1 MPNHQT
7 IGSAALKDV
16 PPAQEPTAAP
26 QPSVETQAPP
36 ASTGPRAKHAKHAK
50 PRLRPLGR
58 SAPAV
63 LAAGVVIAVV
73 LMLVSYAQLVVANDE
88 VVDLRGQLSQLQD
101 ENSKLKAQYE
111 LAYDLQEI
119 EKQLLATGQVN
130 KIQAWQTY
138 TLDLAEPD
146 AVEYYRSS
154 DLLGKLIAFAKSFAT
169 AVVAYF

>member
-1 MPNHQT
+1 MTNHQT
-7 IGSAALKDV
+7 VGSAALKDA
-16 PPAQEPTAAP
+16 PPVQEPAASPRPSAAP
-26 QPSVETQAPP
+26 QAPP
-36 ASTGPRAKHAKHAK
+36 ASTGPRTGHARHAK

-58 SAPAV
+58 SAPV
-63 LAAGVVIAVV
+63 LLAAAVVAAVV
-73 LMLVSYAQLVVANDE
+73 LLLVSYAQLVVANDE

-101 ENSKLKAQYE
+101 EHSKLKAQYE

-154 DLLGKLIAFAKSFAT
+154 DLLGKLISFARSFAT
-169 AVVAYF
+169 AVAAYF

>member
-7 IGSAALKDV
+7 VGSAALKDA
-16 PPAQEPTAAP
+16 PPAQEPTVP
-26 QPSVETQAPP
+26 PRPSVETQAPP
-36 ASTGPRAKHAKHAK
+36 MGTGPRTDHGKHTK

-58 SAPAV
+58 SAPV
-63 LAAGVVIAVV
+63 VAAAVV
-73 LMLVSYAQLVVANDE
+73 AAVMLLLVSYAQLVVANDE

-130 KIQAWQTY
+130 KIQTWQTY

-154 DLLGKLIAFAKSFAT
+154 DLLGKLIAFAKSFAE
-169 AVVAYF
+169 AVAAYF

>member
-7 IGSAALKDV
+7 VGSAALKDV
-16 PPAQEPTAAP
+16 PPAPEPAAAP
-26 QPSVETQAPP
+26 RPAVETQAQQPP
-36 ASTGPRAKHAKHAK
+36 RTGAKHAKHAK

-58 SAPAV
+58 SAPVV
-63 LAAGVVIAVV
+63 LAAAVVIAVV
-73 LMLVSYAQLVVANDE
+73 LLLVSYAQLVVANDE
-88 VVDLRGQLSQLQD
+88 VVDLRGQLSQRQD

-119 EKQLLATGQVN
+119 ESQLLATGQVN
-130 KIQAWQTY
+130 KIQTWQTY

-154 DLLGKLIAFAKSFAT
+154 DLLGKLIAFAKSFAA
-169 AVVAYF
+169 AVAEYF